1 MRAGRNR
8 CGLAC
13 PAPIGRQ
20 SWFFLL
26 CLKDGTVRGGGG
38 KPCSGAHDWF
48 HLWGS
53 EGTFE
58 TLSWGIPRCSSGLD
72 LQLGAMFLVGIL
84 NSPPQ
89 GRPWVAQRCSR
100 AWEGNKLENHSRP
113 SLPGPWRSANLC
125 SEMMGGLQHH
135 ADYLPS
141 PSGPRT
147 GPFCAITWHFLTC
160 VSQPYHLCPT
170 MDEYRYL
177 ASVGRERGRGRALEL
192 AAHTSNICPL
202 RRPK

>member
-1 MRAGRNR
+1 MVRYVAVEESLALGPTTGSISGARRALLRPSPGASRAVRRTWTCTRCHVLGRNS
-8 CGLAC
+8 L
-13 PAPIGRQ
+13 
-20 SWFFLL
+20 FFL
-26 CLKDGTVRGGGG
+26 
-38 KPCSGAHDWF
+38 
-48 HLWGS
+48 
-53 EGTFE
+53 
-58 TLSWGIPRCSSGLD
+58 PR
-72 LQLGAMFLVGIL
+72 
-84 NSPPQ
+84 

-100 AWEGNKLENHSRP
+100 VWEGNKLENHSRP

-141 PSGPRT
+141 PSGSRT